1 MAGRQKVVIGMDEK
15 GTTLL
20 ELLLAAMIIFAVGVA
35 LFLPSVSAWYP
46 IGF

>member
-1 MAGRQKVVIGMDEK
+1 MDEK
-15 GTTLL
+15 GTMLI

-35 LFLPSVSAWYP
+35 LVLPSVGARYP